1 MVCDWSTVDSW
12 PVGHTSHTHVVMS
25 NCLHRTCLNRY
36 YILGPSKTVRDWWNE
51 EFRPV
56 DKINVSRMWIGL
68 ILLGLENHGFWFVEQ
83 SFSASGENRI
93 HTHRRYKTM
102 ASSMNRGFF
111 FGPLRDWSTV
121 AFGPLDN
128 QKDHRK
134 PEIWFQDFFSIYGFF
149 ENLGYQNLLFL
160 WYSWISSFFQIY
172 LFNANLHKRRA
183 RCDERVSERASG
195 SCLFFRRRRRS
206 CRRVPVSTFSRSLVV
221 RCERRRRRGNKKLL
235 KNFKKKIKFFVRVFF
250 F

>member
-51 EFRPV
+51 EFGPV

-68 ILLGLENHGFWFVEQ
+68 ILLGLENNGFWLVEH
-83 SFSASGENRI
+83 SFSASGENPV
-93 HTHRRYKTM
+93 HTHMRYKTM
-102 ASSMNRGFF
+102 ASSMNRGLF
-111 FGPLRDWSTV
+111 FGLLRDWSTV

-128 QKDHRK
+128 QKEHRK
-134 PEIWFQDFFSIYGFF
+134 PEIWFKDFFSIYGFF

-183 RCDERVSERASG
+183 CCSERASEP
-195 SCLFFRRRRRS
+195 CLFFRRRRRS
-206 CRRVPVSTFSRSLVV
+206 CRRVFRF
-221 RCERRRRRGNKKLL
+221 RRFHDRLSSAASDDEEEETR
-235 KNFKKKIKFFVRVFF
+235 NFWRILGRK
-250 F
+250 